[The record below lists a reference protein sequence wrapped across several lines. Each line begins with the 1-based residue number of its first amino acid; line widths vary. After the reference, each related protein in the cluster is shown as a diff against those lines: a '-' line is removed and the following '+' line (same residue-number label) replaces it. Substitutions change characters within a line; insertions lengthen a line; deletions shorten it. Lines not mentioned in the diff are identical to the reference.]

1 MMSSNFP
8 RIYSQ
13 VTAAETYEGENTVMW
28 LQSAR
33 FLRVLLKIFI
43 ITFTQQS
50 KLFLIPYRFLVKN
63 EADRASLLSNFTKDF
78 SNLNQIVGLFQQ
90 VSSK

>member
-33 FLRVLLKIFI
+33 FLRVFLKNLFFI

-50 KLFLIPYRFLVKN
+50 KLFFLKYHTG
-63 EADRASLLSNFTKDF
+63 F
-78 SNLNQIVGLFQQ
+78 
-90 VSSK
+90 